1 MALGKQLLSLGFVG
15 EECRLDVLVH
25 FLETQ
30 EIEQLEDL
38 VGGPTLHGIVGA
50 EAVHG
55 QELSFVEKV
64 KLLCAF
70 VASVFCCTSAIGSQD
85 N

>member
-1 MALGKQLLSLGFVG
+1 MGFVG
-15 EECRLDVLVH
+15 EECRPDVLVH

-38 VGGPTLHGIVGA
+38 VGGPTLHGVVGA
-50 EAVHG
+50 EAVHD

-64 KLLCAF
+64 KLF
-70 VASVFCCTSAIGSQD
+70 VRCCVCVLHARLP
-85 N
+85 

>member
-1 MALGKQLLSLGFVG
+1 MALRKQLLSLGFVG

-38 VGGPTLHGIVGA
+38 VGGPTLHGVVGA
-50 EAVHG
+50 EAVHV

-64 KLLCAF
+64 RLFVLF
-70 VASVFCCTSAIGSQD
+70 VASVFCLHVCHRQSK
-85 N
+85 

>member
-1 MALGKQLLSLGFVG
+1 MALRKQLLSLGFVG

-38 VGGPTLHGIVGA
+38 VGGPTLHIVGA

-70 VASVFCCTSAIGSQD
+70 VASEFCCTSAIGSQD

>member
-1 MALGKQLLSLGFVG
+1 MALRMQLLSLGFVG

-38 VGGPTLHGIVGA
+38 VGGPTLHGVAGA
-50 EAVHG
+50 EAVHD

-64 KLLCAF
+64 KLFVLCCVCVLYARLP
-70 VASVFCCTSAIGSQD
+70 
-85 N
+85 

>member
-1 MALGKQLLSLGFVG
+1 MALRRQLLSLGFVG

-38 VGGPTLHGIVGA
+38 VGGPTLHGVVGA
-50 EAVHG
+50 EAVHD

-64 KLLCAF
+64 ELF
-70 VASVFCCTSAIGSQD
+70 VRCCVCVLHARLP
-85 N
+85 